1 MKAYVAVQKKL
12 LTLCYAIWRNGAEY
26 DPMYY
31 VNNAKEL
38 KGMDGCETIK
48 KIVPAGGT
56 TARAAPT
63 GCVGLKADTPVTVQI
78 Y

>member
-1 MKAYVAVQKKL
+1 MKAYVAVQKRL

-31 VNNAKEL
+31 VNNAEEL

-48 KIVPAGGT
+48 K
-56 TARAAPT
+56 
-63 GCVGLKADTPVTVQI
+63 
-78 Y
+78 